1 MHCAEN
7 LMHSI
12 NWDGGGGGGG
22 GGGGVRHCVDVSR
35 LSLGVNSGIADIKI
49 KGNYIDNVKYWIFR
63 SSILYSYTMM
73 LFLAITFNIK
83 VNAYKF
89 CGYS

>member
-1 MHCAEN
+1 MHSAEN
-7 LMHSI
+7 VMHSI
-12 NWDGGGGGGG
+12 NWDGGGG
-22 GGGGVRHCVDVSR
+22 VRHSLDVSR
-35 LSLGVNSGIADIKI
+35 LSQGVNSGIADIKI
-49 KGNYIDNVKYWIFR
+49 KGNYIDNVKLYWILR

-89 CGYS
+89 GGYS